1 MKQIEQIRLIHCAF
15 EHRKENE
22 NIKNHI
28 ATYVPNNNVDVHE
41 NLEDL
46 WTRTQNIDFSWIK
59 DKSNFSMIPTTD
71 QRSTSVG
78 DLAVVCY
85 ENTKGNG
92 YKEVVYRA
100 DDIGWSKWFSSQHI
114 DNSMNKY
121 LGGA

>member
-1 MKQIEQIRLIHCAF
+1 MRMKIFLKKVLSAWLRAH
-15 EHRKENE
+15 HSK
-22 NIKNHI
+22 
-28 ATYVPNNNVDVHE
+28 P
-41 NLEDL
+41 
-46 WTRTQNIDFSWIK
+46 RT
-59 DKSNFSMIPTTD
+59 MIPTTD

-100 DDIGWSKWFSSQHI
+100 DNIGWSKWFGSQHI
-114 DNSMNKY
+114 DNSSEKY